1 MCKYVVDFSFL
12 QDSILG
18 KCILS
23 MMTERGGILS
33 VWDHQKRMSVYD
45 GGSHRLIISIEDTVE
60 GFTTIVAFLRLMGG
74 EFPQISGLIEDI
86 IAEIYKGR
94 RMVIVRKF
102 KNCKEIQIA

>member
-1 MCKYVVDFSFL
+1 
-12 QDSILG
+12 
-18 KCILS
+18 
-23 MMTERGGILS
+23 
-33 VWDHQKRMSVYD
+33 
-45 GGSHRLIISIEDTVE
+45 
-60 GFTTIVAFLRLMGG
+60 MGG